1 METLNLMRIT
11 VVVDNTALVNFTYL
25 KDLGMFGYLKSIFD
39 RMHIPTEVKAEYQ
52 KRLAREPVRGWM
64 LDRIFPDRGFY
75 SLCTKF
81 DTAVHGFLRSI
92 KGIHKG
98 EVEVAAQQKAL
109 GVRCVLSDDKAFSRA
124 IKTIDPYVKVITTL
138 HVIAMLDM
146 NRLLRNR
153 EELLIRLHAKQ
164 PFKAKDLRVAY
175 RDTISEMGIYMS
187 RRDFDRKISLKSL
200 GLGKGIRSS

>member
-1 METLNLMRIT
+1 MRIT

-39 RMHIPTEVKAEYQ
+39 RMHIPTEVKAEYE
-52 KRLAREPVRGWM
+52 KRLAREPIRGWM
-64 LDRIFPDRGFY
+64 LDRMLPDRGFY

-81 DTAVHGFLRSI
+81 DTAVHGFLKRV

-98 EVEVAAQQKAL
+98 EAEVVAQQKAL
-109 GVRCVLSDDKAFSRA
+109 GVRCVLSDDKAFLRA

-164 PFKAKDLRVAY
+164 PFKARDLRAAY
-175 RDTISEMGIYMS
+175 KDTISEMSIYVS
-187 RRDFDRKISLKSL
+187 KRDLDRKSSLRAL
-200 GLGKGIRSS
+200 RLN